1 MSYYFK
7 VNIITP
13 IEDQGIFLDKIL
25 EKEMLNE
32 VNEYVQDKTI
42 KGVPVKFR
50 ISIFKKEEN
59 TKVMSVTINTKNIN
73 ETDIIKLLS
82 MRVSDNDIL
91 KFLSNEQNIKVV
103 TNESVVATSQLVDHD
118 KKSHELPVE
127 SVEVDY
133 YEEEEN
139 EEELQDEIQD
149 EIQEEKSQEKIKKVE
164 LKQPQIKVKKGLNK
178 GRLITIGAIAF
189 LGVSLFSQQLQL
201 NSLKKENENL
211 LQKTSQLTKKSEY
224 HNEITNQVDT
234 FGRFFLTYFYSEEPK
249 ASDYQDN
256 IASYIDEDLKINDWT
271 TPNKTLKSVHFYGI
285 SKENVKKGTGLVSYV
300 VITADK
306 KGSKQELISFDIKK
320 HKDTFKV
327 ISKPT
332 TKPFSFKE

>member
-103 TNESVVATSQLVDHD
+103 TNESVVETSQLVDHD

-133 YEEEEN
+133 YEEEEEEN
-139 EEELQDEIQD
+139 EEELQE
-149 EIQEEKSQEKIKKVE
+149 EIQEEIQKEKPQEKIKKVE
-164 LKQPQIKVKKGLNK
+164 LKQPQIKAKKGLNK

-201 NSLKKENENL
+201 NSLKKE
-211 LQKTSQLTKKSEY
+211 
-224 HNEITNQVDT
+224 T
-234 FGRFFLTYFYSEEPK
+234 FSI
-249 ASDYQDN
+249 SV
-256 IASYIDEDLKINDWT
+256 LKFR
-271 TPNKTLKSVHFYGI
+271 SR
-285 SKENVKKGTGLVSYV
+285 
-300 VITADK
+300 
-306 KGSKQELISFDIKK
+306 
-320 HKDTFKV
+320 
-327 ISKPT
+327 
-332 TKPFSFKE
+332 